1 MPTIAVPAGTLT
13 LTGRWLATA
22 EQAFAAGVSEAPVL
36 WAELEQ
42 PDDTLVLVAPV
53 GLPDGAT
60 YYHGWKAA
68 ALLAAGR
75 IRRALSDDEG
85 QYEVQRFDVTL
96 SDVSR
101 TWRTWLGQPS
111 TDAVVLNHRVVVRLA
126 SDAWRRAELRPRTV
140 AIGLIRGYRLG

>member
-1 MPTIAVPAGTLT
+1 MPTIAIPAGSIR
-13 LTGRWLATA
+13 LTGGWLATA
-22 EQAFAAGVSEAPVL
+22 EETFAAGAPVAPVL

-42 PDDTLVLVAPV
+42 PDDALDLVAPV
-53 GLPDGAT
+53 GLADRAT
-60 YYHGWKAA
+60 YYSGWKAA
-68 ALLAAGR
+68 SLLAAGR

-96 SDVSR
+96 SDLTR

-111 TDAVVLNHRVVVRLA
+111 TDAVVLNHRIVVRLA